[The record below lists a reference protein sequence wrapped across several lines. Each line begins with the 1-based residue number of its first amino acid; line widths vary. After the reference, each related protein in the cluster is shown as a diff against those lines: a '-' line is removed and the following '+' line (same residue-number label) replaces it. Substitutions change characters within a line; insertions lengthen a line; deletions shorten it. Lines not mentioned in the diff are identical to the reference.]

1 MVATDDREPT
11 MGRKRLAKKVDKFER
26 KAERF
31 KDKASVR
38 AQELSGQA
46 SAKAQELGEKA
57 ATMTGKQPEKKSRKG
72 LVTLVM
78 AALAGVGLMLKKKR
92 EQELD
97 EALWEEP
104 RAL

>member
-1 MVATDDREPT
+1 
-11 MGRKRLAKKVDKFER
+11 MGKRRRAKKVDKFEK
-26 KAERF
+26 KAEKF
-31 KDKASVR
+31 KDKAAAR

-46 SAKAQELGEKA
+46 SVKAQELGEKA
-57 ATMTGKQPEKKSRKG
+57 AVMAGKKEPEKRSKKG
-72 LVTLVM
+72 LLALVT
-78 AALAGVGLMLKKKR
+78 AALAGVGLFLKRKR

>member
-1 MVATDDREPT
+1 
-11 MGRKRLAKKVDKFER
+11 MGQKRLAKKVDKFEK

-31 KDKASVR
+31 KDKATAR
-38 AQELSGQA
+38 AQQLSGQA
-46 SAKAQELGEKA
+46 SAKAHELGDKA
-57 ATMTGKQPEKKSRKG
+57 ATMTRKQPEKKSRKG

-78 AALAGVGLMLKKKR
+78 AALAGAGLFLKKKR